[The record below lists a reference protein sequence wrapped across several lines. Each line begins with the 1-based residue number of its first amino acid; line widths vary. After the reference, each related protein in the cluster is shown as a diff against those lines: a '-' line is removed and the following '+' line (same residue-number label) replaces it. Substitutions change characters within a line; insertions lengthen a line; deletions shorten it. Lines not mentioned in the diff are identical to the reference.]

1 MYKVI
6 SCEKEMQEGKVV
18 AWGGLKNSWERDMKD
33 KAKWERY
40 TQLNVDFQ
48 RLSRREKKA
57 FLSEE
62 CKEIK
67 EKNRMRN
74 TRDIFKKIE
83 DTREYIY
90 FFFLL
95 VGG

>member
-1 MYKVI
+1 
-6 SCEKEMQEGKVV
+6 
-18 AWGGLKNSWERDMKD
+18 MKD

-74 TRDIFKKIE
+74 TRDLFKKIE
-83 DTREYIY
+83 DTREYIFFY
-90 FFFLL
+90 FFY
-95 VGG
+95 